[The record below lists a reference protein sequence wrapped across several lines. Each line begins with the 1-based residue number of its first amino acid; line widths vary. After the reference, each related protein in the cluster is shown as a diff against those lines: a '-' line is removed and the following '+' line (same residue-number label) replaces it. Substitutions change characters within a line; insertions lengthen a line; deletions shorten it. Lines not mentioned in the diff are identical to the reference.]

1 MRIISK
7 AGEYGLRALLYMAA
21 HREQETFVNIGE
33 MAAELNIS
41 FHFLTKILQSL
52 TQRGLLHSFRGPN
65 GGIAFQTPP
74 EQILLA
80 DLIRALE
87 GDDFF
92 DKCLLGLP
100 GCGELHPCPMHDFWK
115 DFKAN
120 LKTEFESTTL
130 ADLGLSTRQ
139 KRFRLVP

>member
-1 MRIISK
+1 
-7 AGEYGLRALLYMAA
+7 
-21 HREQETFVNIGE
+21 
-33 MAAELNIS
+33 MAAELGIS
-41 FHFLTKILQSL
+41 IHFLTKIQHSL
-52 TQRGLLHSFRGPN
+52 TQRGLLNSFRGPN
-65 GGIAFQTPP
+65 GGIAFQIPP